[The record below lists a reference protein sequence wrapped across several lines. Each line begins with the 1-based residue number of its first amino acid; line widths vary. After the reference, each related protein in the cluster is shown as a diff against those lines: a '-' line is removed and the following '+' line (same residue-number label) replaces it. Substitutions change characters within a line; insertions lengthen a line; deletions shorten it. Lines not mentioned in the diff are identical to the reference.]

1 MLIIKLILT
10 FIVGYFIAGI
20 VHELGHV
27 IVGLIQGFRFY
38 MLVVGPIGIVKD
50 LNGKVRIYFEK
61 RVSFWGGVGG
71 TVPQKE
77 ESQVLDKFSKIL
89 LGGPIFSII
98 FGAILLPLGVLWENI
113 YLVMLGAMPIGMG
126 IVSLIPMRAG
136 AFYSDG
142 GRWFRIRNEKT
153 RAIEAALLNITMS
166 LVVNDDSHKNISVN
180 DIDTVIN
187 SSDAGTRYMGH
198 YFACMRYKDRGEKE
212 NYEKAKILLDEASKT
227 VSKQIRS
234 LYKL

>member
-1 MLIIKLILT
+1 
-10 FIVGYFIAGI
+10 
-20 VHELGHV
+20 
-27 IVGLIQGFRFY
+27 
-38 MLVVGPIGIVKD
+38 
-50 LNGKVRIYFEK
+50 
-61 RVSFWGGVGG
+61 
-71 TVPQKE
+71 
-77 ESQVLDKFSKIL
+77 
-89 LGGPIFSII
+89 
-98 FGAILLPLGVLWENI
+98 
-113 YLVMLGAMPIGMG
+113 
-126 IVSLIPMRAG
+126 
-136 AFYSDG
+136 
-142 GRWFRIRNEKT
+142 
-153 RAIEAALLNITMS
+153 MS